1 MPSRLT
7 DLPPEIICRIIQHIS
22 FDPNLTRNLSDLF
35 EASQYLLE
43 IARYVLKREPQKY
56 MMTIGFA
63 IKVFELERQKGKR
76 LVFPRKP
83 VVVEAES
90 FSVPLCIR
98 VCDLPAKSIDNVPPC
113 VADGRG
119 SSLV

>member
-1 MPSRLT
+1 MSFRLT

-35 EASQYLLE
+35 QASAYLLE

-63 IKVFELERQKGKR
+63 IKVSELERQKGR
-76 LVFPRKP
+76 QLVFPRG
-83 VVVEAES
+83 AELLD
-90 FSVPLCIR
+90 VPLYIR
-98 VCDLPAKSIDNVPPC
+98 VCDLPAGYDGDSPPS
-113 VADGRG
+113 VATARG
-119 SSLV
+119 GPMI